1 MKNKGRIV
9 FTGTMVK
16 PEDPKSIW
24 KMASNDPQLIHY
36 LNDYA
41 KRKGVKVIEQRH
53 NVIQTEN
60 EFIMAFWE
68 CDLTKAADA

>member
-1 MKNKGRIV
+1 MAKNKGRIV
-9 FTGTMVK
+9 VTGTMVK
-16 PEDPKSIW
+16 PEDPESIW
-24 KMASNDPQLIHY
+24 KMGSDDPQ
-36 LNDYA
+36 
-41 KRKGVKVIEQRH
+41 RKGVKVIEQRN